1 MPSAG
6 LWMLAVLAVLI
17 AGTGLPV
24 WVLLIGVASASA
36 ALGVAG
42 GVIDPGVLGALY
54 PRTVNLLDHDLLQAM
69 PLYVFIGVLLQK
81 LPVADALFRC
91 LARVLRVT
99 GTGGPLAGLATGAL
113 VAPMNGSVAS
123 SSALLSRL
131 VAPRLRT
138 MPPARAIALVAA
150 AATIGVVVPPS
161 LVLLLLGD
169 AMLRAHTEAGNLAP
183 AAFAGQRVVNTQDIL
198 HAALLPAIA
207 VLLLW
212 AVVAWVQGRTRDAR
226 AREEAAPLPRRDLVL
241 GTSAM
246 AGVLVL
252 LAGVFTGRLLAVEG
266 AATAGCLLALLA
278 ALSRALDGAAWRAVL
293 EDTLAL
299 AGALFA
305 LLVGATT
312 FSLVL
317 GMFGTG
323 PWLAEAALDSHASAL
338 LPLAMVGACAWVL
351 DAFEL
356 IFVIVPVVAPVLV
369 LKLGDAQQA
378 AVLLLLVLQAGFLLP
393 PLGYA
398 VLMARAT
405 AGVPSVRTGALLR
418 AVAPY
423 LAAQLAVGATVFL
436 FPAFVHQLDGPA
448 AAAPVQLQSEEE
460 VKQRMREMGPPPD
473 AEDAPPPGAPP
484 GH

>member
-1 MPSAG
+1 
-6 LWMLAVLAVLI
+6 
-17 AGTGLPV
+17 
-24 WVLLIGVASASA
+24 
-36 ALGVAG
+36 
-42 GVIDPGVLGALY
+42 
-54 PRTVNLLDHDLLQAM
+54 
-69 PLYVFIGVLLQK
+69 
-81 LPVADALFRC
+81 
-91 LARVLRVT
+91 
-99 GTGGPLAGLATGAL
+99 
-113 VAPMNGSVAS
+113 
-123 SSALLSRL
+123 
-131 VAPRLRT
+131 
-138 MPPARAIALVAA
+138 
-150 AATIGVVVPPS
+150 
-161 LVLLLLGD
+161 
-169 AMLRAHTEAGNLAP
+169 
-183 AAFAGQRVVNTQDIL
+183 
-198 HAALLPAIA
+198 
-207 VLLLW
+207 
-212 AVVAWVQGRTRDAR
+212 
-226 AREEAAPLPRRDLVL
+226 
-241 GTSAM
+241 M